1 MSPAACNMDAQLRL
15 CRTRENRKI
24 RECGMEEERDAI
36 TCLFVGDEDSE
47 RSLAVCGRLFPVRI

>member
-1 MSPAACNMDAQLRL
+1 MDAKLRL

-24 RECGMEEERDAI
+24 RDCGMEEERDAI

-47 RSLAVCGRLFPVRI
+47 RSLAVCGRLFPGRI